1 MSLISLKFLLGFL
14 PVVAI
19 GTHVLHD
26 RFSARAAQGWVLA
39 ASLIFYAGSGIR
51 FVPLLLASAAVNWMI
66 GRALGAPGFE
76 QPVRRRIVVFGLCAN
91 VVVLCVS
98 KYTHFA
104 LDTVSHF
111 VNGVTVLPVWGFP
124 LGISFFTIAQVM
136 YLVDCYERLI
146 PPSSAFDHFTFVSFF
161 PNVTAGPLERVK
173 HFRSQLSQLGGTSNR
188 DERLARSIVL
198 IALGLFK
205 KVVLADSFAR
215 FADAG
220 YGTVTTLS
228 TAGAWLTSLAYAF
241 QLYYD
246 FSGYSDLA
254 FGIAQLLGIELV
266 QNFNSPF
273 RAATMSEF
281 WQRWHISL
289 SNFIARY
296 LFTPILR
303 TMGRATTRTATLA
316 AVFSMTIAG
325 FWHGPA
331 WTYVTWG
338 FMQGVGI
345 AAYQNWKRAKRPL
358 PRPFDTMVTFAF
370 VNLTMI
376 LFRAPSMATA
386 WIVISRLFPT
396 ARPLAIGDVLQR
408 LPAETMHVMIVPVL
422 FGIVAA
428 FAGPTAYEIA
438 STFRPSRRA
447 ALAVVA
453 VCGVSFLFMMS
464 GTNTDFVYRAF

>member
-14 PVVAI
+14 PIVAI
-19 GTHVLHD
+19 GTHVLRD
-26 RFSARAAQGWVLA
+26 RVSARAAQGWVLA
-39 ASLIFYAGSGIR
+39 ASLVFYAGSGIR
-51 FVPLLLASAAVNWMI
+51 FVPLLLASAGFNWII
-66 GRALGAPGFE
+66 GRAVGSTTLE
-76 QPVRRRIVVFGLCAN
+76 QQVRRRILVIGLFAN
-91 VVVLCVS
+91 ILALCVS
-98 KYTHFA
+98 KYTHFV
-104 LDTVSHF
+104 LDTLSHF
-111 VNGVTVLPVWGFP
+111 AQGVTVLPVWAFP
-124 LGISFFTIAQVM
+124 LGISFFTIAQIM
-136 YLVDCYERLI
+136 YIVDCYEGLI
-146 PPSSAFDHFTFVSFF
+146 PASSAFDHFTFASFF

-173 HFRSQLSQLGGTSNR
+173 HFRAQLGQLGGPTNR

-205 KVVLADSFAR
+205 KVVLADSFAH

-220 YGTVTTLS
+220 YGTVATLS
-228 TAGAWLTSLAYAF
+228 TAGAWLTSLSYAF
-241 QLYYD
+241 QLYFD
-246 FSGYSDLA
+246 FSGYTDLA
-254 FGIAQLLGIELV
+254 VGIAQLLGIELV

-289 SNFIARY
+289 SNFITRY

-303 TMGRATTRTATLA
+303 TMGRATPRKATLA
-316 AVFSMTIAG
+316 AIFAMTIAG

-331 WTYVTWG
+331 WTYVLWG
-338 FMQGVGI
+338 LMQGLGI

-358 PRPFDTMVTFAF
+358 PVPLDTIVTFAF

-376 LFRAPSMATA
+376 LFRAPNMKTA
-386 WIVISRLFPT
+386 WTVISRLIPT
-396 ARPLAIGDVLQR
+396 STSFGVADVLHR
-408 LPAETMHVMIVPVL
+408 IPSDILLVSILPML
-422 FGIVAA
+422 FGVVAA
-428 FAGPTAYEIA
+428 FTGPTAYGIA

-453 VCGVSFLFMMS
+453 VFGVSFLFMMA